1 MIIEDIP
8 SLPPSSTVHVRPCNL
23 WIPLSNPFHT
33 IARNH
38 DDVARLCDAFRML
51 QKNILAMWNLL
62 TTASTSQKTKQQLI
76 ISLKFTEST
85 VSAKRLSAP
94 DCFYCSQVDTS
105 TLQFIN
111 CNRADQ
117 TTERET
123 LGDRSLQVDELW
135 WLYLLVWKQVLMIEI
150 IIQQHIDI
158 WIGHKK
164 VNNYEYRY

>member
-1 MIIEDIP
+1 MRVGKSAPVCEKPWAIP
-8 SLPPSSTVHVRPCNL
+8 SIPSHEIMMTLLASAVPSG
-23 WIPLSNPFHT
+23 WP
-33 IARNH
+33 
-38 DDVARLCDAFRML
+38 L
-51 QKNILAMWNLL
+51 QKIFWTREACWLRLRL
-62 TTASTSQKTKQQLI
+62 HRKLKQQLI